1 MSKTARAMNVEEE
14 EDRKMPAIIES
25 TRQSQESDHLMY
37 DSDQKEEDRKEED
50 QKNYYSDEQED
61 QKYYYSDDSD
71 CMREES
77 DRLEE
82 SDAYFVPDA
91 SAIGNQKRDLMDLID
106 QNDQNLL
113 EESFKQSKANNTRR
127 TSPQVLLCDS
137 NNNILSSDDSVC
149 ETVERYDEVVR
160 HHSLS
165 AHILQQQCIA
175 LETCQ
180 VSHTSSNMSAHVSSS
195 LVENITGALTLANQ
209 CHKALESSY
218 INDIYL
224 TTDLLKYQRDMLNQ
238 YTDELV
244 SLVESHHLHIIVTDA
259 YIESILEIN
268 SQVNDMLQIVTAH
281 ESNQED
287 HWQTLASPTFY
298 G

>member
-1 MSKTARAMNVEEE
+1 
-14 EDRKMPAIIES
+14 
-25 TRQSQESDHLMY
+25 MY
-37 DSDQKEEDRKEED
+37 DSDQKEEDQKE
-50 QKNYYSDEQED
+50 ED
-61 QKYYYSDDSD
+61 QKYYYSDDGEYQEYYYSD
-71 CMREES
+71 DS
-77 DRLEE
+77 
-82 SDAYFVPDA
+82 
-91 SAIGNQKRDLMDLID
+91 SAISNKKRDLTDFID
-106 QNDQNLL
+106 QNDQNLP

-218 INDIYL
+218 INGIYL

-244 SLVESHHLHIIVTDA
+244 SLAESHLLHIIVTDA

-268 SQVNDMLQIVTAH
+268 SQVNRYASDCHCTRIKSRRSLANLSL
-281 ESNQED
+281 SNLLWIIQVYTFLRSFITS
-287 HWQTLASPTFY
+287 TLFNSFHGANRGNY
-298 G
+298 GQMGSKYCRSVKYPKARRSCGLEK